1 METKRFMSDELKT
14 LLKEL
19 AIRMVDAMGLWG
31 SEEKPKGAEPTW
43 AEKQHAMTEYF
54 NSRDNM
60 KILLGVIAK
69 ELSSIPETQT
79 VVGLVTTKFIVATF
93 HLLEEYMNIEFP
105 EEEVTKEAENP
116 DMASA
121 LQDLASGKLQEET
134 EAKIAAEEKK

>member
-1 METKRFMSDELKT
+1 MEEKRFMSDELKT
-14 LLKEL
+14 MLKEL

-69 ELSSIPETQT
+69 ELSSIPEEQT
-79 VVGLVTTKFIVATF
+79 IIGLVTTKFVVATF

-105 EEEVTKEAENP
+105 EENV
-116 DMASA
+116 
-121 LQDLASGKLQEET
+121 
-134 EAKIAAEEKK
+134 EAKIDEDVAEGEK